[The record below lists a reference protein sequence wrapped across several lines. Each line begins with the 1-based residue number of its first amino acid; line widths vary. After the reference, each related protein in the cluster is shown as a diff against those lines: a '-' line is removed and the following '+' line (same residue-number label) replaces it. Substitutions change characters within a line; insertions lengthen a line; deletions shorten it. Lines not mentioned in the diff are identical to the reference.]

1 MFRQIV
7 TSILTLMAFYVQ
19 AQTTFIGAANGSWGT
34 ASNWSNGLPAAGNNA
49 TIPGSA
55 SVAID
60 APLTTTFNVEAFGTI
75 TLTANLTVSSGT
87 FASSGGMT
95 ATAGAITVA
104 SGATFNSFSALNV
117 SGTSTI
123 VNNGTFNYNQP
134 VTIATNLRNNGT
146 FAGFANVNATGAT
159 VDNYGTFSTSQTLTV
174 GTFNNQANA
183 SLRIEGGGTFR
194 ILAAGVVKTFATST
208 VVGAGSIMENNGTFT
223 NCGTIQNFN
232 TVNTS
237 GTFHNDASTGG
248 GKFLNNTNTN
258 NTGTFT
264 NKAGAE
270 VSGGFTFTNRN
281 LAYNFGIFTNSGDLK
296 NLTATAQFCNE
307 SGGTMTSGFGTTVQN
322 EGIFKNRVGAT
333 MNFNATVTTTGDW
346 QNLGTMDALN
356 GSTLTI
362 SGMFSNAGMLRN
374 INRINNNGTFT
385 NSGNMENNSGGTVF
399 NDGTFT
405 TTTTGAITNNF
416 EITNKVTRTFTNNGK
431 MLNNIRFF
439 NEGTLINN
447 GYWQTS
453 GDTYNRVG
461 ATFTNNEAVE
471 VNKGSFVNEGTLR
484 NAKTFLVRSCS
495 FFKNTSS
502 VDNTG
507 GNLVNYGLTFQRGTI
522 TGNALV
528 NRNGFVH
535 TGATSAA
542 VGLCQNAVA
551 GSDIAGDA
559 KLYAQS
565 LVGNAFVGIDSC
577 FEFVYRANDEGRP
590 VFPCSTVGTTQSVRL
605 SIRTK
610 TLDSLTCT
618 AQVQV
623 IDEVTPQ
630 FTNCPKNVTIN
641 TASTGSVY
649 SWTAPTWTDNCTPAN
664 ALVLTGT
671 HVSGATFPVGVTTVT
686 LSARDASGNTGDCQF
701 AINVRQVTPTGTCP
715 ASDATPPVFSNCPA
729 NITLNTDAGSGVATW
744 NEPTATDACLPIIIT
759 STRGSGSR
767 FASGTTTVTYTAQD
781 PSGNV
786 ATCSFTVTV
795 PTAADICATDVVKPV
810 ISNCPGAVFVTTNT
824 GINGGVAIWD
834 APVVSDNCGSA
845 TLTSNYQSGSIFSVG
860 TTAVVYTATDT
871 RNNVSTCNF
880 NVTVAATEPCLG
892 DVTAPT
898 ISGCPANITVNTNSR
913 TGGTATWTAPTAT
926 DACGAVSV
934 NASHAPG
941 ATFIIG
947 TTAVTYCF
955 SDLKGNISKCN
966 FTVTINNPCVIG
978 DTTRPVISGCPTN
991 IVLNATSENGVA
1003 ATWTAPTA
1011 TDNCS
1016 TASLTSNYA
1025 SGSVLPIGVTTV
1037 RYVATDL
1044 NGNQSVCTFTVTVN
1058 RPSNFTC
1065 PSNAILN
1072 PDFENGFTSWAW
1084 LSNGPTITTDA
1095 YSGFKAAQLSNAAL
1109 AVGVGQYITVV
1120 GGRRYTLR
1128 GFGKKTA
1135 TEWAGFG
1142 FHYYAADGA
1151 FISGAS
1157 ASVSI
1162 TGANYAEYI
1171 LNSTAPAN
1179 ATLVLAWGWKDAGTG
1194 TATVDAYCV
1203 TNECDND
1210 VVAPVISACPANIT
1224 VVQTA
1229 AAGAIATW
1237 NAPTVLDNCAT
1248 GTALTFVPSHFSGAT
1263 FPVGV
1268 TTVTYTATDAR
1279 NNRSTCTFTVTV
1291 TGNACVTDVTPPV
1304 LTTCP
1309 ANITVVQTAAAGAV
1323 ATWTAPTA
1331 TDNCGA
1337 PNVTANYQSGATFPV
1352 GVTTVTYTAADARNN
1367 RSTCSFTVT
1376 VTANAC
1382 ATDVTPPTIA
1392 CPANIAL
1399 TATSASGAV
1408 ATWANPTVSDNCT
1421 ATGSILI
1428 QASQASGSTF
1438 PLGTTTVTLTASDA
1452 RNNRATCTFN
1462 VVVSNTVTTCVG
1474 NLLTNAGFESDLTG
1488 FDNWASTTI
1497 STNAYSG
1504 TKAAR
1509 IGTAVGGFG
1518 QWKNATPG
1526 STYTFKTYSKI
1537 TGEGWAG
1544 QGIAFYDAAWAKLG
1558 ELSTTITATTYT
1570 LYTTTLV
1577 APAGTVYVSVWQWK
1591 EGTTNYLTTD
1601 DWCLTATAGANCPR
1615 TRGSV
1620 AREIWLNIPGNTI
1633 AELTANPAYQ
1643 GAAHRVDYMTDF
1655 KSAYCIA
1662 DNYGSRTRGFIYPP
1676 VSGNYTFYLTGDDN
1690 AELYLNTTGSAA
1702 SGKTRIAYLSTWAN
1716 QDELTREAN
1725 QTSMQIYLEANKEYY
1740 IEALQ
1745 KEGAGGDHVAVW
1757 WKLPNTATPVVIAA
1771 AYLGRYDA
1779 CLPTITNPCV
1789 TAPTVGGIVSPA
1801 SQTITTAAAGV
1812 VPTRHTLAGQV
1823 GTILRWEYQYPN
1835 STVWNNWGG
1844 GGSTAAP
1851 NNCCFNTVGT
1861 WKVRAI
1867 VKNNTC
1873 LEMPSSEGAIIV
1885 TAVPTLCTTAGSIE
1899 VNRWYAAP
1907 VWSSP
1912 IVLPTAAP
1920 NLVTYA
1926 GNTQG
1931 AWHIGDNYYTQARG
1945 YIRPAES
1952 GNFQFNVTGDDYVDL
1967 YISNS
1972 SSASGKQRVAY
1983 HSTWTSEFEYNKVTT
1998 QTSGQIYLT
2007 AGQLYYF
2014 EVRQIEGA
2022 GGDGWNL
2029 FWKTPSNQSWN
2040 IIPSQC
2046 LARGCTNTY
2055 AALRVETKAKAYKEG
2070 STAKITWTTN
2080 GGFQNDYYI
2089 VERGNNMTGL
2099 FEQLDVVQGNTGT
2112 NDFQTF
2118 TFVDKKPQDGENG
2131 YRVTTVLQDGTIKKS
2146 EIMLLNF
2153 GKVEAIHVFPNPAED
2168 VLNLDLKIFEE
2179 RAVTVVLYD
2188 VNGKEVMRQ
2197 HIEKATAAPIQ
2208 LDIEALHSGTYLVR
2222 VSSEGKREQIQ
2233 RIIIQK

>member
-1 MFRQIV
+1 
-7 TSILTLMAFYVQ
+7 
-19 AQTTFIGAANGSWGT
+19 
-34 ASNWSNGLPAAGNNA
+34 
-49 TIPGSA
+49 
-55 SVAID
+55 
-60 APLTTTFNVEAFGTI
+60 
-75 TLTANLTVSSGT
+75 
-87 FASSGGMT
+87 
-95 ATAGAITVA
+95 
-104 SGATFNSFSALNV
+104 
-117 SGTSTI
+117 
-123 VNNGTFNYNQP
+123 
-134 VTIATNLRNNGT
+134 
-146 FAGFANVNATGAT
+146 
-159 VDNYGTFSTSQTLTV
+159 LTV

-194 ILAAGVVKTFATST
+194 ILAAGTVKIFATST

-248 GKFLNNTNTN
+248 GKYLNNTNTN

-346 QNLGTMDALN
+346 QNLGMMDALN

-362 SGMFSNAGMLRN
+362 SGMFSNAGTLRN

-453 GDTYNRVG
+453 GDTYNRTG

-528 NRNGFVH
+528 NRNGYVH

-551 GSDIAGDA
+551 GSDIAGEA

-577 FEFVYRANDEGRP
+577 FEFVYRANGEGRP
-590 VFPCSTVGTTQSVRL
+590 VFPCSTVGTTQTVRL
-605 SIRTK
+605 SIRTR

-641 TASTGSVY
+641 TASTTGSVY

-686 LSARDASGNTGDCQF
+686 LSARDASNNTGDCQF
-701 AINVRQVTPTGTCP
+701 AINVKQVAQTGTCP

-744 NEPTATDACLPIIIT
+744 NEPNATDACLPIIIT

-767 FASGTTTVTYTAQD
+767 FAAGTTTVTYSAQD

-810 ISNCPGAVFVTTNT
+810 IANCPGAVFVTTNT

-834 APVVSDNCGSA
+834 APTASDNCSNA
-845 TLTSNYQSGSIFSVG
+845 TLTSNYQSGSIFPVG
-860 TTAVVYTATDT
+860 TTAVVYTATDV
-871 RNNVSTCNF
+871 RNNVATCSF

-892 DVTAPT
+892 DVTGPT
-898 ISGCPANITVNTNSR
+898 ISGCPTNISVNTTSR

-966 FTVTINNPCVIG
+966 FNVTINNPCVIG
-978 DTTRPVISGCPTN
+978 DTTRPVIAGCPAN

-1016 TASLTSNYA
+1016 MASVTSNYA

-1058 RPSNFTC
+1058 RPSNYTC
-1065 PSNAILN
+1065 PNNAALN
-1072 PDFENGFTSWAW
+1072 PDFENGFTSWGW
-1084 LSNGPTITTDA
+1084 LSNGPTITSDA
-1095 YSGFKAAQLSNAAL
+1095 YSGFKAATLNNAAL
-1109 AVGVGQYITVV
+1109 AVGVGQYVNVV
-1120 GGRRYTLR
+1120 ANRRYTLR
-1128 GFGKKTA
+1128 GFGKKNA

-1142 FHYYAADGA
+1142 FHYYAADGS

-1162 TGANYAEYI
+1162 TSAAYAEYT

-1179 ATLVLAWGWKDAGTG
+1179 ATVALVWGWKDAGTG
-1194 TATVDAYCV
+1194 TATVDAYCLI
-1203 TNECDND
+1203 NECDND
-1210 VVAPVISACPANIT
+1210 IVAPVISGCPANIT

-1237 NAPTVLDNCAT
+1237 TAPTVADNCAR
-1248 GTALTFVPSHFSGAT
+1248 GAALTFVPTHFSGAT

-1268 TTVTYTATDAR
+1268 TTVTYTATDAN
-1279 NNRSTCTFTVTV
+1279 NNRSVCTFTVTV
-1291 TGNACVTDVTPPV
+1291 TGNACVTDATPPV
-1304 LTTCP
+1304 LTACP

-1352 GVTTVTYTAADARNN
+1352 GVTTVTYTATDARNN

-1382 ATDVTPPTIA
+1382 ATDATPPTIA

-1421 ATGSILI
+1421 ATGSILV

-1438 PLGTTTVTLTASDA
+1438 PVGTTTVTLTASDA
-1452 RNNRATCTFN
+1452 RNNRSTCTFN
-1462 VVVSNTVTTCVG
+1462 VVVSNVVTTCVG

-1488 FDNWASTTI
+1488 FDNWASTTV
-1497 STNAYSG
+1497 STDAYSG

-1518 QWKNATPG
+1518 QWKPATPG
-1526 STYTFKTYSKI
+1526 STYTFRTYSKI
-1537 TGEGWAG
+1537 TGAGWAG
-1544 QGIAFYDAAWAKLG
+1544 QGISFFDAAWTKIG
-1558 ELSTTITATTYT
+1558 ELSTTISATTYT
-1570 LYTTTLV
+1570 QYTTTLV
-1577 APAGTVYVSVWQWK
+1577 APAGTAYVSVWAWK

-1601 DWCLTATAGANCPR
+1601 DWCLTATAGATCPR
-1615 TRGSV
+1615 VRGSI
-1620 AREIWLNIPGNTI
+1620 AREIWLNIPGTTI
-1633 AELTANPAYQ
+1633 AELTSNPAYQ
-1643 GAAHRVDYMTDF
+1643 GAAHRIDYMTDF

-1676 VSGNYTFYLTGDDN
+1676 VSGNYTFYLVGDDN
-1690 AELYLNTTGSAA
+1690 SELYLNTTGSAA

-1716 QDELTREAN
+1716 QDELTRESN
-1725 QTSMQIYLEANKEYY
+1725 QTSVQIYLEANKEYY
-1740 IEALQ
+1740 IETLQ
-1745 KEGAGGDHVAVW
+1745 KEGGGGDHVAVW
-1757 WKLPNTATPVVIAA
+1757 WKLPNTASPVVIAS

-1779 CLPTITNPCV
+1779 CLSLCTTNPTVGGTVSPASQTITTAAAGIVPTRHTLAGQVGTILRWEYQYPNSTVWNDWGGGGSASAPYNCCFSSVGTWKVRAIVKNNNCVETASSEGLIVVTAIVDPCV
-1789 TAPTVGGIVSPA
+1789 AAPTMGGIVSPA
-1801 SQTITTAAAGV
+1801 AQTITTAAAGV

-1844 GGSTAAP
+1844 GGSISAP

-1867 VKNNTC
+1867 IKNNNC
-1873 LEMPSSEGAIIV
+1873 AEMPSSEGAIIV
-1885 TAVPTLCTTAGSIE
+1885 TTVPTICTTAGNIE
-1899 VNRWYAAP
+1899 VNRWYVAP
-1907 VWSSP
+1907 TWVSP
-1912 IVLPTAAP
+1912 IVLPTTAP

-1931 AWHIGDNYYTQARG
+1931 AWHIGDNYTSQARG

-1952 GNFQFNVTGDDYVDL
+1952 GNFQFNVTGDDYVDF
-1967 YISNS
+1967 YISNN
-1972 SSASGKQRVAY
+1972 SSAGGKQRVAY
-1983 HSTWTSEFEYNKVTT
+1983 LTTWTNQYEYTKTPT
-1998 QTSGQIYLT
+1998 QTSGQIHLT

-2014 EVRQIEGA
+2014 EVRHVEGG
-2022 GGDGWNL
+2022 GGDGWSL
-2029 FWKTPSNQSWN
+2029 YWKTPSNQTWQT
-2040 IIPSQC
+2040 IPSQC

-2055 AALRVETKAKAYKEG
+2055 AAVRVETKAKAYKEG
-2070 STAKITWTTN
+2070 STAKIVWTTN

-2089 VERGNNMTGL
+2089 VERGNNTTGL

-2118 TFVDKKPQDGENG
+2118 TFVDKKPQDEENG
-2131 YRVTTVLQDGTIKKS
+2131 YRITTVLQDGTIKKT
-2146 EIMLLNF
+2146 EVMILNF
-2153 GKVEAIHVFPNPAED
+2153 GKVDAIHVFPNPAED

-2188 VNGKEVMRQ
+2188 INGKEVLRQ
-2197 HIEKATAAPIQ
+2197 QIEKATATPVE
-2208 LDIEALHSGTYLVR
+2208 LDVASLHAGNYLVR
-2222 VSSEGKREQIQ
+2222 VSSEGKRDQIQ
-2233 RIIIQK
+2233 RIVIQK